1 MAEGILKHKLHK
13 ANITHIIVESAGF
26 ESFHVG
32 DSPDNRAQSTLK
44 KYNIDISQKRARLFK
59 VSDFDHFDYI
69 YIMDENNYHFIKSFS
84 RTENDMAKTDYI
96 MNNVNPKLNYSVPD
110 PYYGNKDGFELV
122 YRLLDAACDKIIETI
137 V

>member
-1 MAEGILKHKLHK
+1 
-13 ANITHIIVESAGF
+13 
-26 ESFHVG
+26 
-32 DSPDNRAQSTLK
+32 
-44 KYNIDISQKRARLFK
+44 
-59 VSDFDHFDYI
+59 
-69 YIMDENNYHFIKSFS
+69 
-84 RTENDMAKTDYI
+84 MAKTDYI